1 MLEPGDEFL
10 VFPGVQTALQ
20 GVHQSV
26 EIVKNNRRCVEPET
40 GKHGT
45 PQCPI
50 VRWIKPLM
58 AFVAKHKPID
68 LAVEDAPD
76 QVFANLVPEV
86 SSELTVQVV
95 SRVLAVTSAMNS
107 GRRSRSHPDQR
118 GLVLLNRQG

>member
-1 MLEPGDEFL
+1 MNSSCSREFK
-10 VFPGVQTALQ
+10 PRVQGA
-20 GVHQSV
+20 HQSV
-26 EIVKNNRRCVEPET
+26 EIVKNKRRCVEPET

-95 SRVLAVTSAMNS
+95 SRATGGNLGDEFRGAVHVAILINV
-107 GRRSRSHPDQR
+107 
-118 GLVLLNRQG
+118 GLSS